1 MDEEGEEEM
10 NTGDVNM
17 SNVPILLDL
26 SFTNN
31 IRYLGRQNC
40 RDNLAP
46 FCIASKEH
54 TEKKEQ
60 ILMDEYM
67 YIYS

>member
-31 IRYLGRQNC
+31 IRYLGR
-40 RDNLAP
+40 
-46 FCIASKEH
+46 
-54 TEKKEQ
+54 
-60 ILMDEYM
+60 
-67 YIYS
+67 